1 MEPVPEPWEAQRDIN
16 DMIVYFNTETGE
28 KTHQHPCDEE
38 YKQLFKEERTRLMK
52 EAGQEE
58 DESAIT
64 GNEGGDQSMTNGG

>member
-1 MEPVPEPWEAQRDIN
+1 
-16 DMIVYFNTETGE
+16 MIVYFNNETGE

-64 GNEGGDQSMTNGG
+64 GNEGGDQSMTNGGQQEEPVVSDGPML